1 MLSQSG
7 SQPSSISNF
16 LARSLRPIVGRYR
29 DTKRVKQI
37 NKDVERI
44 LPHLAS
50 HQFSAEDIVVD
61 LGANRGDF
69 SIWSQSKGASV
80 IGFEPHPMAF
90 DYFARRTRKKQRIT
104 RNQAAVSA
112 HTYIGN
118 IKVHPNASQDQLGF
132 SIRATITENK
142 KDFQKFEDCLV
153 IDFKTIVAG
162 LGKIKV
168 LKVDI
173 EGSEMDIW
181 PTIESNFEKID
192 FLLLEIHDQL
202 NQNLRVEVEAFIKAN
217 NLQSRW
223 SADWV

>member
-1 MLSQSG
+1 ML
-7 SQPSSISNF
+7 F
-16 LARSLRPIVGRYR
+16 RS
-29 DTKRVKQI
+29 
-37 NKDVERI
+37 
-44 LPHLAS
+44 
-50 HQFSAEDIVVD
+50 
-61 LGANRGDF
+61 
-69 SIWSQSKGASV
+69 
-80 IGFEPHPMAF
+80 
-90 DYFARRTRKKQRIT
+90 
-104 RNQAAVSA
+104 
-112 HTYIGN
+112 